1 MRLPAALVL
10 IVGSLQSRT
19 AAADPQ
25 LGAAAGAGWIHA
37 AEIDDDEPLLGP
49 AVGLRASFDAP
60 GSTRLAVTLD
70 AHATTHL
77 YGDGSFVAH
86 VVETVG
92 VEHRAAPRLRL
103 GGGVGLAQLL
113 ARDARGEGFADLGL
127 AARLQATVALL
138 RGSSGLDL
146 TATLAI
152 GDHGPVLVTSG
163 ALLLVLAW

>member
-1 MRLPAALVL
+1 MRLPAAFLL

-37 AEIDDDEPLLGP
+37 TEIDDEEPLLGP
-49 AVGLRASFDAP
+49 AIGLRAVFDAP
-60 GSTRLAVTLD
+60 GSTRFAIALD
-70 AHATTHL
+70 AHATGHV
-77 YGDGSFVAH
+77 YDDGSFIVH

-92 VEHRAAPRLRL
+92 VEHRATARLRL
-103 GGGVGLAQLL
+103 GGGVGFAQLL
-113 ARDARGEGFADLGL
+113 AQDAGGEGFADLGM
-127 AARLQATVALL
+127 AARLQATLALL

-152 GDHGPVLVTSG
+152 ADHGPVLVTSG
-163 ALLLVLAW
+163 ALLVVLAW